1 MVITLN
7 SLEKTL
13 TIETSATKKVELC
26 TDGTTES
33 MIDWKT
39 KQFAFVYLRSG
50 VHSFLLLPAALRLF
64 TWITAGSEFKIFF
77 LLLFSASANWA
88 CPASTRLFGRLSA
101 KYPYAVDKE
110 FIKMHDRHILYFE
123 LYVANSFI
131 AQNRIHFKTRKKRVF
146 PGFFSQLPE
155 TRVLKFCP
163 ELETLCWS
171 VLLLSVMD
179 MCKPGLRRRSPEPR
193 SRSCF

>member
-64 TWITAGSEFKIFF
+64 T
-77 LLLFSASANWA
+77 
-88 CPASTRLFGRLSA
+88 
-101 KYPYAVDKE
+101 
-110 FIKMHDRHILYFE
+110 
-123 LYVANSFI
+123 
-131 AQNRIHFKTRKKRVF
+131 
-146 PGFFSQLPE
+146 
-155 TRVLKFCP
+155 
-163 ELETLCWS
+163 
-171 VLLLSVMD
+171 
-179 MCKPGLRRRSPEPR
+179 
-193 SRSCF
+193 